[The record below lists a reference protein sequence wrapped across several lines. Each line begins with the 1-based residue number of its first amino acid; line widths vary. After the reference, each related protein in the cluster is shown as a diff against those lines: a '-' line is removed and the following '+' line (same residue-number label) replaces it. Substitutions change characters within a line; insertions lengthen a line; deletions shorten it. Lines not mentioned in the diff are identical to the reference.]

1 MLEAAGH
8 QDWNH
13 LSARDGEEVSGM
25 QEEERLRWDGEDN
38 ISTPKNH
45 L

>member
-13 LSARDGEEVSGM
+13 LSSRDGEEVSAV
-25 QEEERLRWDGEDN
+25 QEEDGEDS
-38 ISTPKNH
+38 ISTPKSH